1 MHLPTTMKTDLYR
14 ILILI
19 SVIVAGWSCSSQDNA
34 ISNAEK
40 YITARDIK
48 THDSILASDAF
59 MGRMPFT
66 EGETK
71 TINYLKAQFQKM
83 GLQPGYK
90 GSYFQEVPMVEI
102 KGNPSDNLKI
112 HSPKGD
118 FTLKFLDEY
127 TASTRRTREKITV
140 ENSPLV
146 FVGYG
151 IVAPEYNWNDY
162 KGLDVKGKTVIMLVN
177 DPGYTLRDSTLF
189 KGKKMT
195 YYGRWTYKYEEAARQ
210 GATGVIVVH
219 ETGAAGY
226 PWGVLRNS
234 ALNAD
239 LLLRAKDDNLSR
251 CAFEGWLTTNA
262 ATKLFDNLGLNF
274 KQLSQ
279 QALSPG
285 FKPIEL
291 PADVSLE
298 INNKLKF
305 DVSHNVLA
313 LLPGTTRPD
322 ECVIYTAHWDHFGV
336 GAKINGD
343 SIYNGAADN
352 GYPLA
357 CLLETA
363 KAFSKL
369 TVKPERS
376 ILFLAIT
383 AEEEG
388 LIGSEYYVT
397 HPVFPLNKTVADIN
411 YELFIPMG
419 KMKDV
424 TITGFG
430 QSQLDDYVAQIAKKQ
445 HRYVVEEPH
454 PENGMYFRSD
464 HFSFAKYGV
473 PSLFCKGWTESAKH
487 GKKWTLNIV
496 NDYWANHYHQPS
508 DEYHSSDDAGGL
520 VQDTKLY
527 FELGLMLANQAAFP
541 NWKQGSEF
549 KKIRDKTMSGK

>member
-1 MHLPTTMKTDLYR
+1 MKKYPFIFQAFIT
-14 ILILI
+14 ILIA
-19 SVIVAGWSCSSQDNA
+19 VSCNNLQDGKQ
-34 ISNAEK
+34 AEES
-40 YITARDIK
+40 ITARAIK

-66 EGETK
+66 EGEKK
-71 TINYLKAQFQKM
+71 TISYLKNQFQKL
-83 GLQPGYK
+83 GLQPGNN

-102 KGNPSDNLKI
+102 KGRPAGDLKV
-112 HSPKGD
+112 HAAKGD

-127 TASTRRTREKITV
+127 TASTRRIKEKVTV
-140 ENSPLV
+140 DHSPLV

-151 IVAPEYNWNDY
+151 IVAPEYNRNDY
-162 KGLDVKGKTVIMLVN
+162 KNIDVKGKTVIMLVN
-177 DPGYTLRDSTLF
+177 DPGYALRDTTLF

-210 GATGVIVVH
+210 GATGVMVVH

-239 LLLRAKDDNLSR
+239 LLLRAKDNNLSR
-251 CAFEGWLTTNA
+251 CAFEGWLTTDA
-262 ATKLFDNLGLNF
+262 AVRLFANLGYDYHDLT
-274 KQLSQ
+274 Q
-279 QALSPG
+279 QALKPD
-285 FKPIEL
+285 FKPVML
-291 PADVSLE
+291 PAEVSLQL
-298 INNKLKF
+298 NNHLKF

-313 LLPGTTRPD
+313 LLPGSTNPD
-322 ECVIYTAHWDHFGV
+322 ECVIYTAHWDHFGI
-336 GAKINGD
+336 GPKINGD

-369 TVKPERS
+369 SVKPKRS
-376 ILFLAIT
+376 VLFLAVT

-430 QSQLDDYVAQIAKKQ
+430 QSQLDDYVAEIAKKQ

-487 GKKWTLNIV
+487 GKAWTFEKV
-496 NDYWANHYHQPS
+496 NDYWIHHYHQPS
-508 DEYHSSDDAGGL
+508 DEYHADDDAEGL
-520 VQDTKLY
+520 VQDTRLY
-527 FELGLMLANQAAFP
+527 FELGLKLANENSFP
-541 NWKQGSEF
+541 NWKPGSEF
-549 KKIRDKTMSGK
+549 KKIRDKSMSAR